1 MEEQIRC
8 MLDKNEDPESKQN
21 IKEVR
26 VIRGKQLQEIGMN
39 LFYAVG

>member
-1 MEEQIRC
+1 MEEQIRK
-8 MLDKNEDPESKQN
+8 LAGPSVTG

-26 VIRGKQLQEIGMN
+26 VVRGKELQAAGMN